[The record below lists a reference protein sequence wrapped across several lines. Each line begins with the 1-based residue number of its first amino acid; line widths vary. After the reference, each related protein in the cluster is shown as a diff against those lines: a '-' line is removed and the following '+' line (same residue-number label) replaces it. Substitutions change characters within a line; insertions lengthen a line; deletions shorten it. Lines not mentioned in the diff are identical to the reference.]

1 MVGINP
7 NQFFI
12 KKIYTQTFILD
23 FVLSIKIQISAYR
36 IYTQIQ
42 MIGFRLSEYI
52 NSDC

>member
-12 KKIYTQTFILD
+12 KNNYTQTFILD
-23 FVLSIKIQISAYR
+23 FVLSIKIQIYVYG

-42 MIGFRLSEYI
+42 IIGFRLSEYI
-52 NSDC
+52 KF